1 MKRKAKTGI
10 ELSVRFF
17 FWDLADTYKI
27 TIITKKVQG
36 GGSHRNKTCGDVLV
50 LEEEGFG

>member
-1 MKRKAKTGI
+1 MKRKEKRGI
-10 ELSVRFF
+10 ELSLRLF

-36 GGSHRNKTCGDVLV
+36 GGSHRNKTCGGLTV
-50 LEEEGFG
+50 EEEGFG